1 MGNSNLKAWS
11 GLNLKNVSPLWK
23 CPSVAW
29 GQEMKLSSDE
39 FECAAFLVFAP
50 VGEKKNSVLFMFSE
64 NHFQAKKSSV
74 LPDC

>member
-50 VGEKKNSVLFMFSE
+50 VGEKKKFCIVYVFRKSFSG
-64 NHFQAKKSSV
+64 
-74 LPDC
+74 